1 MTKPPSI
8 LNTALVEE
16 LRGRLW
22 LSRGALFRTVA
33 RTDEELA
40 TLEAHQAGSLVE
52 DAATETVAAMLSRLE
67 GQQKHELDEIE
78 DALGRL
84 ESDTFGL
91 CEHCCR
97 PIPLARL
104 RAVPVARHCLDCQE
118 KLEAR

>member
-8 LNTALVEE
+8 PNTALVEE

-22 LSRGALFRTVA
+22 LSRAALLRTVA

-40 TLEAHQAGSLVE
+40 TLEAHQAGSPVE
-52 DAATETVAAMLSRLE
+52 DAPTETVAGILSRLE
-67 GQQKHELDEIE
+67 GRQKHELDEIE

-84 ESDTFGL
+84 ESSTFGL
-91 CEHCCR
+91 CERCRR

-104 RAVPVARHCLDCQE
+104 RAMPAARHCLDCQE
-118 KLEAR
+118 KLTR

>member
-8 LNTALVEE
+8 PNTALVEE

-22 LSRGALFRTVA
+22 LSRAALLRTVA

-52 DAATETVAAMLSRLE
+52 DAATETVAGILSRLE
-67 GQQKHELDEIE
+67 GRQKHELDEIE

-84 ESDTFGL
+84 ESSTFGL
-91 CEHCCR
+91 CEHCRR

-104 RAVPVARHCLDCQE
+104 RAMPAARHCLDCQE
-118 KLEAR
+118 KL